1 MTFQVPQQWAK
12 AAYPSLKPLGPWIA
26 DLWVRCEFTRDWIL
40 HGPPKSFWISGFFF
54 PQGKFCEESVDSA
67 VKSYS
72 CEFSFSLYGSNLFYN
87 RFPTRLQDS

>member
-1 MTFQVPQQWAK
+1 MTILMITKDHFDDQKRQVPEQWAK

-54 PQGKFCEESVDSA
+54 PQGNSGEDA
-67 VKSYS
+67 
-72 CEFSFSLYGSNLFYN
+72 
-87 RFPTRLQDS
+87 P